1 MKMGGVF
8 LGMPGSWAGHMHE
21 AADHYT
27 TKIGGL
33 PDWPIPLP
41 TANVDLFKC
50 SSCKS
55 DLSLLAQVYAPIS
68 HKSLNIE
75 ERVIY
80 IFGCLMPECGSTTV
94 SWRAIRIQK
103 SVNREGLKSQSDKA
117 VSSSA
122 SSVSDLKEE
131 SKKDISSS
139 DSLEEDDD
147 EDDDDIDLAELGR
160 ALSEAASLASQSKK
174 QNRGCKLTAKTSSPV
189 CADRVIDKKLPVIP
203 CFYIYAE
210 EEKFSK
216 KDASVCSKNISSP
229 IKDHESDPDTT
240 EETWEVE
247 DYEYDRALNA
257 DRVYLKFKKRVD
269 AYPEQCFSLGL
280 GLGSTDPGKFSLPI
294 YWFCFFI
301 TSVWLNLSCWASR
314 LILRYILSLM
324 SFLPFCLLRSGLEL
338 QTISILGYSYG
349 GKPLLAS
356 GDAGDPGMC
365 RLCGAARQY
374 EMQLMPPLL
383 YFLQEAVS
391 EKGKHALDN
400 WNWMT
405 LIVYTCSQNCSNDN
419 SSDDVW
425 TVAEEA
431 VVVQYE

>member
-1 MKMGGVF
+1 MGGVF
-8 LGMPGSWAGHMHE
+8 LGMPGTWAGHMHE

-41 TANVDLFKC
+41 SASVDLFKC

-80 IFGCLMPECGSTTV
+80 VFGCLMPECGSTTV

-103 SVNREGLKSQSDKA
+103 SVNSEGLKSQSDKA

-122 SSVSDLKEE
+122 SSVSDSKEE
-131 SKKDISSS
+131 WKKDISSS
-139 DSLEEDDD
+139 SSLEEDDD
-147 EDDDDIDLAELGR
+147 EDDDDDDIDLAELGR

-174 QNRGCKLTAKTSSPV
+174 QNHGRKLTAKISSPV

-229 IKDHESDPDTT
+229 IKDHESDPDSK

-257 DRVYLKFKKRVD
+257 DRIYLKFKKRVD
-269 AYPEQCFSLGL
+269 AYPEQCF
-280 GLGSTDPGKFSLPI
+280 
-294 YWFCFFI
+294 
-301 TSVWLNLSCWASR
+301 R
-314 LILRYILSLM
+314 
-324 SFLPFCLLRSGLEL
+324 
-338 QTISILGYSYG
+338 YSYG

-391 EKGKHALDN
+391 EKENHALDN

-419 SSDDVW
+419 SSDDGW
-425 TVAEEA
+425 TLAEEA

>member
-1 MKMGGVF
+1 MGGVF
-8 LGMPGSWAGHMHE
+8 LGMPGTWAGHMHE

-33 PDWPIPLP
+33 PVRESSWI
-41 TANVDLFKC
+41 C
-50 SSCKS
+50 SCKS

-80 IFGCLMPECGSTTV
+80 VFGCLMPECGSTTV
-94 SWRAIRIQK
+94 SWTAIRIQK
-103 SVNREGLKSQSDKA
+103 SVNSEGLKSQSDKA
-117 VSSSA
+117 VSLSE
-122 SSVSDLKEE
+122 SSVSDSKEE
-131 SKKDISSS
+131 WKNDISSS

-174 QNRGCKLTAKTSSPV
+174 QNHGHKLTAKTSPPV
-189 CADRVIDKKLPVIP
+189 CADRVIDKKLPETLFSLVTVIP

-229 IKDHESDPDTT
+229 IKDHESDPDTK

-269 AYPEQCFSLGL
+269 AYPEQCF
-280 GLGSTDPGKFSLPI
+280 
-294 YWFCFFI
+294 
-301 TSVWLNLSCWASR
+301 R
-314 LILRYILSLM
+314 
-324 SFLPFCLLRSGLEL
+324 
-338 QTISILGYSYG
+338 YSYG
-349 GKPLLAS
+349 GKPLLPS

-374 EMQLMPPLL
+374 EMQLMLPLL

-391 EKGKHALDN
+391 EKEKHTLDN
-400 WNWMT
+400 CNWMT
-405 LIVYTCSQNCSNDN
+405 LIVYTCSQNCSNDY
-419 SSDDVW
+419 SSDDGW

>member
-1 MKMGGVF
+1 MGGVF
-8 LGMPGSWAGHMHE
+8 LGMPGPWAGHMHE

-41 TANVDLFKC
+41 STSVDLIKC
-50 SSCKS
+50 SACKS
-55 DLSLLAQVYAPIS
+55 DSSLLAQVYAPIS
-68 HKSLNIE
+68 NTTLNIE

-80 IFGCLMPECGSTTV
+80 VFGCLMPECGSTTV

-103 SVNREGLKSQSDKA
+103 SVNSEGLKSQSDKD
-117 VSSSA
+117 VSSPA
-122 SSVSDLKEE
+122 SSVTD
-131 SKKDISSS
+131 SKKEWKKDMWSF
-139 DSLEEDDD
+139 DSLE

-160 ALSEAASLASQSKK
+160 ALSKSASLASQSKK
-174 QNRGCKLTAKTSSPV
+174 QNHGRKLTAKTSSPV
-189 CADRVIDKKLPVIP
+189 CTARVIDKKLPVIP

-210 EEKFSK
+210 EEKVSK
-216 KDASVCSKNISSP
+216 KDAFVCTKNISSS
-229 IKDHESDPDTT
+229 IKDHENDPATQ

-247 DYEYDRALNA
+247 DYEYDRTLNA

-269 AYPEQCFSLGL
+269 AYPEQCF
-280 GLGSTDPGKFSLPI
+280 
-294 YWFCFFI
+294 
-301 TSVWLNLSCWASR
+301 R
-314 LILRYILSLM
+314 
-324 SFLPFCLLRSGLEL
+324 
-338 QTISILGYSYG
+338 YSYG
-349 GKPLLAS
+349 GTPLLAS
-356 GDAGDPGMC
+356 GDAGDPGTC

-391 EKGKHALDN
+391 EKERHALDN

-405 LIVYTCSQNCSNDN
+405 LIVYTCSLNCSKDN
-419 SSDDVW
+419 SSDDGW
-425 TVAEEA
+425 IVAEEA

>member
-1 MKMGGVF
+1 MGLVF
-8 LGMPGSWAGHMHE
+8 LGMPGPWAGHMHE

-33 PDWPIPLP
+33 PDWPIHLP
-41 TANVDLFKC
+41 STSVDLFNC
-50 SSCKS
+50 SACKS

-68 HKSLNIE
+68 KKDWKIE

-80 IFGCLMPECGSTTV
+80 VFGCLTPECGSTTV

-103 SVNREGLKSQSDKA
+103 SVNSEGLKSQSDRA
-117 VSSSA
+117 VSLPASSA
-122 SSVSDLKEE
+122 SDSKKER
-131 SKKDISSS
+131 KKDILSF
-139 DSLEEDDD
+139 DFLAEGDD

-160 ALSEAASLASQSKK
+160 ALSEAASLASKSKK
-174 QNRGCKLTAKTSSPV
+174 PNHDRKLTAKTSSPV
-189 CADRVIDKKLPVIP
+189 CASRVIDKKLPVIP

-216 KDASVCSKNISSP
+216 KDASVCSKNISSS
-229 IKDHESDPDTT
+229 IKDHENDPDSQD
-240 EETWEVE
+240 ETWEVE

-269 AYPEQCFSLGL
+269 AYPEQCF
-280 GLGSTDPGKFSLPI
+280 
-294 YWFCFFI
+294 
-301 TSVWLNLSCWASR
+301 R
-314 LILRYILSLM
+314 
-324 SFLPFCLLRSGLEL
+324 
-338 QTISILGYSYG
+338 YSYG

-356 GDAGDPGMC
+356 RDAGDPGTC
-365 RLCGAARQY
+365 GLCGAARLY

-391 EKGKHALDN
+391 EKEKHALDN

-405 LIVYTCSQNCSNDN
+405 LIVYTCSQVSLL
-419 SSDDVW
+419 
-425 TVAEEA
+425 TG
-431 VVVQYE
+431 YGL

>member
-1 MKMGGVF
+1 MGGVF
-8 LGMPGSWAGHMHE
+8 LGMPGPWAGHMHE

-33 PDWPIPLP
+33 PDWAIPLP
-41 TANVDLFKC
+41 STSVDLFKC
-50 SSCKS
+50 SACKS

-68 HKSLNIE
+68 KKNLNIE

-80 IFGCLMPECGSTTV
+80 VFGCLMPECGSTTV

-103 SVNREGLKSQSDKA
+103 SVNSEGLKSLSDKA
-117 VSSSA
+117 VSSPASSA
-122 SSVSDLKEE
+122 SDSKKEW
-131 SKKDISSS
+131 KKDIWSF
-139 DSLEEDDD
+139 DSLEEDDDED

-174 QNRGCKLTAKTSSPV
+174 QNHGRKLTAKTSSPISV
-189 CADRVIDKKLPVIP
+189 ARVIDKSLPVIP

-216 KDASVCSKNISSP
+216 KDASVCSKNILSP
-229 IKDHESDPDTT
+229 IKDHENDPDTQ

-257 DRVYLKFKKRVD
+257 DRAYLKFKKRVD
-269 AYPEQCFSLGL
+269 AYPEQCF
-280 GLGSTDPGKFSLPI
+280 
-294 YWFCFFI
+294 
-301 TSVWLNLSCWASR
+301 
-314 LILRYILSLM
+314 RYA
-324 SFLPFCLLRSGLEL
+324 
-338 QTISILGYSYG
+338 YG

-356 GDAGDPGMC
+356 GDAGDPGTC
-365 RLCGAARQY
+365 RLCGAARHY
-374 EMQLMPPLL
+374 EMQLMPQLL

-391 EKGKHALDN
+391 KKEKHALDN

-405 LIVYTCSQNCSNDN
+405 LIVYTCSQNCSKDN
-419 SSDDVW
+419 SSDDGW
-425 TVAEEA
+425 IVAEEA